1 MIHAIIYQTMDA
13 RRLRS
18 LLKSLTA
25 PAAVILAVSLVLI
38 MFNLV
43 LVYHNRSYNS
53 DDVSW
58 QNILLTWRPF
68 SGHKA
73 FLGGSDNFIIK
84 APLFA
89 LFGHFFAPSRRLL
102 LLESGVFASAAF
114 MLFYGSSLYFL
125 KKLKVRLT
133 YVNLLPFLWFAS
145 FGFFTA
151 RLYLNPILR
160 NFELGLAF
168 VAFVLAA
175 KIYYGEIN
183 VWGSLLAKVTTLL
196 SCAIAGLLIYNDPY
210 FLYFTLVPVVVLFI
224 LLYVLKKLERAK
236 LLALLGIAVASLLFS
251 KLIAHLA
258 IKAGVVLLFKEP
270 AKFVSFDAL
279 SSNVTLAAQGTLNLF
294 GANFFGQLAASLVAV
309 SALLNFGIL
318 AFIFYRI
325 WILKRAGWSAKG
337 ELSPY
342 LLWSGFFGCL
352 SLFVLAVYTFS
363 SLAVDIGTY
372 RYLIMMAFSSVL
384 FLAIVISSLKKGRL
398 VLAGVITAAILFN
411 LAAAI
416 NGSRSSLGDQAGAL
430 INKPNSLNFQIIDA
444 LGAKGLTKGYAPY
457 WDGNINSYLSG
468 GHIAFLPISCFE
480 GQKTE
485 IIQFLIDQSQV
496 SRPASRSFYVIDP
509 DLSSP
514 ATCTQQQVVAQF
526 GQPAE
531 KFKLSDKTIWLYN
544 YDIVSKM

>member
-1 MIHAIIYQTMDA
+1 M
-13 RRLRS
+13 
-18 LLKSLTA
+18 
-25 PAAVILAVSLVLI
+25 V
-38 MFNLV
+38 NLV

-58 QNILLTWRPF
+58 QNILLSWKPF

-89 LFGHFFAPSRRLL
+89 LFGHFFAPGRRLL
-102 LLESGVFASAAF
+102 LLESGVFAGAAF
-114 MLFYGSSLYFL
+114 TLFYCSSLYFL
-125 KKLKVRLT
+125 KKLKIRLN

-145 FGFFTA
+145 FGYFMA

-160 NFELGLAF
+160 NFELGLSF
-168 VAFVLAA
+168 VTFVLAA
-175 KIYYGEIN
+175 KTYYREIDP
-183 VWGSLLAKVTTLL
+183 WGSWTAKATTLL
-196 SCAIAGLLIYNDPY
+196 SSVIAGLLIYNDPY
-210 FLYFTLVPVVVLFI
+210 FLYFTLAPVVVLFV
-224 LLYVLKKLERAK
+224 LLYALKKLERTK
-236 LLALLGIAVASLLFS
+236 LLTVLGIAIASLVFS

-258 IKAGVVLLFKEP
+258 IKAGAILLFKEP

-279 SSNVTLAAQGTLNLF
+279 SSNVMLAIQGTLNLF

-309 SALLNFGIL
+309 AALLNFGIL
-318 AFIFYRI
+318 VFIFYRT
-325 WILKRAGWSAKG
+325 WGLRRAVWAAKG
-337 ELSPY
+337 EFSPY

-384 FLAIVISSLKKGRL
+384 FLAIVIGSLKKGRL
-398 VLAGVITAAILFN
+398 VLAGVIVAAILFN
-411 LAAAI
+411 LAAAVS
-416 NGSRSSLGDQAGAL
+416 GSRSSLGDQAGAL

-444 LGAKGLTKGYAPY
+444 LRTKGLTKGYAPY

-468 GHIAFLPISCFE
+468 GDIAFLPISCFE
-480 GQKTE
+480 SQKTE
-485 IIQFLIDQSQV
+485 IIQFLIDQGQL

-514 ATCTQQQVVAQF
+514 ATCTPQQVVTQF

-531 KFKLSDKTIWLYN
+531 TFRLSDKTIWLYN
-544 YDIVSKM
+544 YDIASKM